1 MINPMNKIH
10 YDDEFDENK
19 CYVII
24 RGTNVCCPDRSC
36 RYFLHSQDDLNCAIV
51 AARSGPKT
59 LQEIGDYYGIS
70 RMRICQIEKSILGKL
85 RKNSPAIV
93 AFDESSS

>member
-1 MINPMNKIH
+1 MNNIH
-10 YDDEFDENK
+10 DDDELDSNK
-19 CYVII
+19 CYVIVQNA
-24 RGTNVCCPDRSC
+24 NVCCPERSC
-36 RYFLHSQDDLNCAIV
+36 RYFLHAPGDLNCAIV
-51 AARSGPKT
+51 AAQDGPKT

-85 RKNSPAIV
+85 RKNSPPIV